1 MLITFFGQTFI
12 SAVDAKRERRWDQE
26 RHTQSGLE

>member
-12 SAVDAKRERRWDQE
+12 SAVDAKRERGDQE
-26 RHTQSGLE
+26 KHTQSGLE